1 MKFLAPRSLRNEKK
15 LSLNLFLDLINV
27 TIHVSQIG
35 FFQFLCNFTHRFLTL
50 RSEFRNNFSFSEK
63 FLAFFQ
69 NTIEVTLSCFSRQ
82 IKFSVKTDV
91 ANSDISFVDFRYQEV
106 ECRISIFNWSMSQH
120 TKKHPQIGFSQIFLA
135 FYLCMF
141 FFSIRY
147 QWHRCVTDTHK
158 KTRELNEGE
167 CKVI

>member
-1 MKFLAPRSLRNEKK
+1 M
-15 LSLNLFLDLINV
+15 FLDLINV

-35 FFQFLCNFTHRFLTL
+35 LFQFLCNFTHRFLNL
-50 RSEFRNNFSFSEK
+50 QSESRHNFAYSEK
-63 FLAFFQ
+63 FLPNASLDLAFLQ
-69 NTIEVTLSCFSRQ
+69 NTIDVTLSCFSRQ
-82 IKFSVKTDV
+82 IKFSVKTDG

-120 TKKHPQIGFSQIFLA
+120 TKKHPQIGFSRVFFG

-147 QWHRCVTDTHK
+147 QWHRCVTDTQK
-158 KTRELNEGE
+158 NSWTERGWM
-167 CKVI
+167 